1 MANVGRGPPL
11 AQTKSQGY
19 AAIWPRLNHIAV
31 AAFAAIQPASAT
43 VLRISSGVA
52 SPSAA
57 APWLLA
63 LPPATAHRPSSPAA
77 SFAKRNLQT
86 PTAAIANPHSNTLI
100 PNPFVESLI
109 S

>member
-1 MANVGRGPPL
+1 MLLGIIQVSFIKK
-11 AQTKSQGY
+11 KS
-19 AAIWPRLNHIAV
+19 AM
-31 AAFAAIQPASAT
+31 

-63 LPPATAHRPSSPAA
+63 LPPAAAHRPSSPAA

-86 PTAAIANPHSNTLI
+86 PTAAIANPHSNTPI